1 MEWLIVLL
9 LVPAIVAPVVV
20 LYGFSG
26 CSFQRGDGATGPAD
40 PSEVEVASKDLDR
53 ITLGWKYLDTPPEPV
68 TFEVEINATNPP
80 GTTGIPQTTLEFSH
94 TGLQEGKIF
103 EYRVRAVRT
112 SDQAPSNWVPD
123 PALRAATLSFQ
134 TAFQATLANND
145 GGNNGACTVQR
156 IEPASLLLGGTL
168 PANNRVRI
176 TLRGPTAGG
185 LTLDLVTISRAA
197 VPGDDPNNPNP
208 DPYDSGL
215 DRTQLAAA
223 VVVPTNGIHMVPPV
237 VYQLN
242 QTVPLLIA
250 FDINNT
256 AGQGTFRFVGN
267 VAAGAATMFSRQNTA
282 EAGTN
287 NRTAGYNTLARIH
300 IVEKIE
306 VVAETPL
313 P

>member
-1 MEWLIVLL
+1 
-9 LVPAIVAPVVV
+9 
-20 LYGFSG
+20 
-26 CSFQRGDGATGPAD
+26 
-40 PSEVEVASKDLDR
+40 
-53 ITLGWKYLDTPPEPV
+53 
-68 TFEVEINATNPP
+68 
-80 GTTGIPQTTLEFSH
+80 
-94 TGLQEGKIF
+94 
-103 EYRVRAVRT
+103 
-112 SDQAPSNWVPD
+112 
-123 PALRAATLSFQ
+123 
-134 TAFQATLANND
+134 
-145 GGNNGACTVQR
+145 
-156 IEPASLLLGGTL
+156 
-168 PANNRVRI
+168 
-176 TLRGPTAGG
+176 